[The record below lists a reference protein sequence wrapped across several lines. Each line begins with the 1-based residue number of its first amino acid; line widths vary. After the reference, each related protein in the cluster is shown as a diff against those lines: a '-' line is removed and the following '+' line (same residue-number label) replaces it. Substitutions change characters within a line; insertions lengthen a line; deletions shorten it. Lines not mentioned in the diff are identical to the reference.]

1 MDCADKEMNVL
12 MLKSS
17 CAESTGSSMWM
28 STSVEIRLPPHV
40 DHSVIWDKFYR
51 HRKMD
56 LAQTLADLG
65 KNVKIISEMIAS
77 DSTLRSAAQD
87 NPVLCFW
94 DEIARFVIDF
104 QKLE

>member
-1 MDCADKEMNVL
+1 
-12 MLKSS
+12 
-17 CAESTGSSMWM
+17 
-28 STSVEIRLPPHV
+28 
-40 DHSVIWDKFYR
+40 
-51 HRKMD
+51 MD
-56 LAQTLADLG
+56 LAQTLAELG